1 MKVAEEHFK
10 KINNSEKR
18 IPYIH
23 ETTYTYIFTHRTFRE
38 QKRIPLNYH
47 IAETNISKRIFKKNF
62 PDKRE
67 GKTNEKWERKKNTLW
82 YW

>member
-18 IPYIH
+18 IHYIH

-38 QKRIPLNYH
+38 QKKFI
-47 IAETNISKRIFKKNF
+47 
-62 PDKRE
+62 
-67 GKTNEKWERKKNTLW
+67 
-82 YW
+82 